1 MKGTQEKK
9 QNGVKNGKNRG
20 GKIKDWGC
28 KIGKMYDGR

>member
-1 MKGTQEKK
+1 MERKR
-9 QNGVKNGKNRG
+9 KNKMELKIAKTE